1 MCRCSDAFLAH
12 IKVIW
17 GTDKLEW
24 TALPLNLIGAKFLRE
39 ETEITVDAKKSPK
52 WFALLQVT
60 EEKRVLW
67 LRRVDGRFQ
76 VKAGGSSGVLAFP
89 LFSSLASSG

>member
-1 MCRCSDAFLAH
+1 M
-12 IKVIW
+12 IW

-24 TALPLNLIGAKFLRE
+24 TALPLNLIRAKFLRE
-39 ETEITVDAKKSPK
+39 ESDLAVDAKKSPK
-52 WFALLQVT
+52 WFAVLQVD
-60 EEKRVLW
+60 EPKRVLW